1 MLSNIASVASLQF
14 LIYLIVISTVGFTSG
29 AWWQPPPLYLLG
41 AAWALLLSLVGG
53 IGRVTAPDR
62 IAVAAVFRAL
72 ATLMEA
78 FGRTR
83 IELARRGLTVVMN
96 TAYDTVVTSRANA
109 GGRDVRVRRLAALL
123 NAATPVIETTWTLF
137 RNSAPIPPAL
147 SASTRLIADHV
158 LKGSSPLPFAEQQF
172 ERAPVTGATQQME
185 GSAAALAALERR
197 LGGIFR
203 ILSGA
208 VPGDVVAQSQ
218 PGFRDWLLSLR
229 DSVPAAQQP
238 GYRSCASFYASA

>member
-1 MLSNIASVASLQF
+1 
-14 LIYLIVISTVGFTSG
+14 
-29 AWWQPPPLYLLG
+29 
-41 AAWALLLSLVGG
+41 
-53 IGRVTAPDR
+53 
-62 IAVAAVFRAL
+62 
-72 ATLMEA
+72 
-78 FGRTR
+78 
-83 IELARRGLTVVMN
+83 
-96 TAYDTVVTSRANA
+96 
-109 GGRDVRVRRLAALL
+109 
-123 NAATPVIETTWTLF
+123 
-137 RNSAPIPPAL
+137 L